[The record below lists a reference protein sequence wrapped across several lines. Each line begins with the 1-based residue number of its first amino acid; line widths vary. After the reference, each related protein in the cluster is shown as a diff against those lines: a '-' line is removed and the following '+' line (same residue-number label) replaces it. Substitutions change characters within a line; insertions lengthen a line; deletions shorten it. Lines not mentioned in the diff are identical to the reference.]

1 MSNLFSKLAESGPTD
16 PSSPEF
22 IEKMYNHLV
31 SIGADK
37 HDPEGFKQDY
47 EKALADAKAK
57 HSKKEANMSETQNN
71 ETRKIAALQSFVGTY
86 YIPEFVKACAEQGL
100 QFESESDLA
109 HALQLNGKFAALVSS
124 GVSVDA
130 LIDTIVSN
138 LNVKH
143 AQEGQIKISLATM
156 NHALDTGLATAGI
169 PVAEMNKA
177 ASADF
182 AGGVSD
188 EELLTFLDVVN

>member
-1 MSNLFSKLAESGPTD
+1 
-16 PSSPEF
+16 
-22 IEKMYNHLV
+22 
-31 SIGADK
+31 
-37 HDPEGFKQDY
+37 
-47 EKALADAKAK
+47 
-57 HSKKEANMSETQNN
+57 MSETQNN
-71 ETRKIAALQSFVGTY
+71 ETRKIAALQTFVGSY
-86 YIPEFVKACAEQGL
+86 YIPEFVKACADQGL

-143 AQEGQIKISLATM
+143 AQEGQIKVSLATM
-156 NHALDTGLATAGI
+156 NHALDAGLQTAGI
-169 PVAEMNKA
+169 PVGEMNKA
-177 ASADF
+177 AAADL